1 MYAKD
6 PYKEKYQSLISKGES
21 TVIKCLNDFKAFI
34 KYSNGIDDTYKN
46 IEEYNPSKK
55 RRTFIIFDD
64 TIANMLVNKKNLT
77 QSN

>member
-34 KYSNGIDDTYKN
+34 KYSNVIDDNYKN

-77 QSN
+77 QK